1 MAKPLKQYRVMIP
14 VANDKTGK
22 RYQIGDTVTTKDF
35 GYDQIKAW
43 QMKTPPV
50 LLDNDVY
57 VATLPMESK

>member
-22 RYQIGDTVTTKDF
+22 RYQVGETVTTNDF
-35 GYDQIKAW
+35 NYDQIKAW
-43 QMKTPPV
+43 QMRTPPV

-57 VATLPMESK
+57 VAGLPMESK

>member
-22 RYQIGDTVTTKDF
+22 RYQVGETVTIKDF
-35 GYDQIKAW
+35 DYDQIKAW
-43 QMKTPPV
+43 QMRTPPV

-57 VATLPMESK
+57 VAGLPMESK